1 MYDEKVDILN
11 QYQFISDKLRKKK
24 ILKKPNVAEASQQFE
39 NLGKF
44 CEREDLPEYA
54 GLNYESAAKCQN
66 SLGNHSEEA
75 FLYLKSSKQFMTS
88 YLKQK
93 NNQLVLNNSYLNHSL
108 ISYKNCLERL
118 EQNNECSNLVN
129 NMIMGGITLKM
140 GHDLQEKIE
149 AVEESCHEYK
159 KAVQLFSNSP
169 VEKIQCLNK
178 LVSSKINSGDFSEAL
193 KLVED
198 IISIAQTIP
207 ANSFKENCLCEAEI
221 TRIFLLLIL
230 QPTPQQISPAA
241 ASALEKY
248 AWLETSSTNEIIDL
262 QTTLKNYNLTMI
274 SEDLFLNLQSLV
286 MACQYGEEEVVKGIE
301 IDLTPYLNF
310 EQKMLLSILVKRY
323 GNKN

>member
-1 MYDEKVDILN
+1 M
-11 QYQFISDKLRKKK
+11 
-24 ILKKPNVAEASQQFE
+24 
-39 NLGKF
+39 
-44 CEREDLPEYA
+44 
-54 GLNYESAAKCQN
+54 
-66 SLGNHSEEA
+66 
-75 FLYLKSSKQFMTS
+75 
-88 YLKQK
+88 
-93 NNQLVLNNSYLNHSL
+93 
-108 ISYKNCLERL
+108 
-118 EQNNECSNLVN
+118 
-129 NMIMGGITLKM
+129 
-140 GHDLQEKIE
+140 
-149 AVEESCHEYK
+149 
-159 KAVQLFSNSP
+159 
-169 VEKIQCLNK
+169 
-178 LVSSKINSGDFSEAL
+178 
-193 KLVED
+193 
-198 IISIAQTIP
+198 
-207 ANSFKENCLCEAEI
+207 CEAEI